1 MRRYETTIIID
12 PALDQTKIDETI
24 SKYEEI
30 IKSDGEIIELENWG
44 KKRLAYSIKKKPTG
58 FYVHYRYNAGSEIPK
73 TMEKDF
79 NLNSD
84 ILRFMTI
91 VTDKRAL
98 RQEELNKLAPVEV
111 EEKKKEETEKKD

>member
-12 PALDQTKIDETI
+12 PSLDQTKIDETI
-24 SKYEEI
+24 SKYEKI
-30 IKSDGEIIELENWG
+30 IKSDGEIIEVDNWG
-44 KKRLAYSIKKKPTG
+44 KKRLAYSINKKPTG
-58 FYVHYRYNAGSEIPK
+58 FYVHYRYTAGSEIPK

-79 NLNSD
+79 NLDST

-98 RQEELNKLAPVEV
+98 KQEELNKLVPVEV
-111 EEKKKEETEKKD
+111 EEKKAEKTENKE

>member
-12 PALDQTKIDETI
+12 PALDQKKIDETI
-24 SKYEEI
+24 SKYEKI
-30 IKSDGEIIELENWG
+30 IKSDGEIIEVDNWG
-44 KKRLAYSIKKKPTG
+44 KKRLAYSINKKPTG
-58 FYVHYRYNAGSEIPK
+58 FYVHYRYTAGSEIPK
-73 TMEKDF
+73 AMERDF
-79 NLNSD
+79 NLDST

-111 EEKKKEETEKKD
+111 EEKKEVKTENKE

>member
-12 PALDQTKIDETI
+12 PALDQSKIDGTI

-30 IKSDGEIIELENWG
+30 IKSDGEIIEIENWG

-58 FYVHYRYNAGSEIPK
+58 YYTHYKYNAGSEVPK
-73 TMEKDF
+73 TMERDF

-91 VTDKRAL
+91 VTDKRAM
-98 RQEELNKLAPVEV
+98 RQEELDKLAPTEAA
-111 EEKKKEETEKKD
+111 EKKEETEKKD

>member
-12 PALDQTKIDETI
+12 PALDQTKIDEAI

-30 IKSDGEIIELENWG
+30 IKSDGEIIEIENWG
-44 KKRLAYSIKKKPTG
+44 KKRLAYSIRKKPTG

-73 TMEKDF
+73 KMERDF
-79 NLNSD
+79 NLNAN

-98 RQEELNKLAPVEV
+98 RQEELNKLAPAEV
-111 EEKKKEETEKKD
+111 TENKKETEKKD

>member
-1 MRRYETTIIID
+1 M
-12 PALDQTKIDETI
+12 L
-24 SKYEEI
+24 
-30 IKSDGEIIELENWG
+30 G

-98 RQEELNKLAPVEV
+98 RQEELNKLVPIEV
-111 EEKKKEETEKKD
+111 EEKKKETTEKKD